1 MEHIVSAPRLVVDGE
16 LTGPGAVVVRDGRI
30 ADVLDHVPSRAP
42 HHTELRDGLLSAGL
56 VDLQVNGFAGTDLIA
71 ADDAG
76 WDDVRRRL
84 PATGVTAF
92 VATYITAPLPD
103 LLDGLR
109 RATRAADRW
118 VADGAR
124 LLGVHLEGPFLSAAR
139 RGAHDAAL
147 MTDPHPDAVEAIL
160 AAGPPAIVTLAPERA
175 TALAAIARLHQAG
188 VVVSLGHTDADVIE
202 AAAGVDSGARMV
214 THLFNAMRPLH
225 HRAPGLA
232 GVALTDERLVLGLI
246 CDLHHVDPL
255 VCALVFRAAPDRV
268 ALVSDAIAAA
278 GMPAGRYEL
287 GGDVVVVDQA
297 GGLPRREDGTI
308 AGSSLTLDRAVRNAV
323 ACGAPP
329 ARAIA
334 AASQVPAR
342 LLGHTDLG
350 VLAPGARADL
360 VWWSDDLQH
369 RSTWLA
375 GRPAP
380 ARISR

>member
-1 MEHIVSAPRLVVDGE
+1 MRSRATSWTGPPRQANGLPGVGRAGVDRWGGPAIDRCPARRAVGWCGPPAGPVHGCRGGSGGTHRLGSPGSSSTAQ

-109 RATRAADRW
+109 RATRAADRR

-175 TALAAIARLHQAG
+175 TASAPSRACTRPASSCPWGAPTRTPSRQPPGSTRARAW
-188 VVVSLGHTDADVIE
+188 S
-202 AAAGVDSGARMV
+202 
-214 THLFNAMRPLH
+214 P
-225 HRAPGLA
+225 
-232 GVALTDERLVLGLI
+232 I
-246 CDLHHVDPL
+246 CSTRCVR
-255 VCALVFRAAPDRV
+255 C
-268 ALVSDAIAAA
+268 
-278 GMPAGRYEL
+278 
-287 GGDVVVVDQA
+287 
-297 GGLPRREDGTI
+297 TI
-308 AGSSLTLDRAVRNAV
+308 AHPVS
-323 ACGAPP
+323 PEWP
-329 ARAIA
+329 
-334 AASQVPAR
+334 
-342 LLGHTDLG
+342 
-350 VLAPGARADL
+350 
-360 VWWSDDLQH
+360 
-369 RSTWLA
+369 
-375 GRPAP
+375 
-380 ARISR
+380 